1 MKKKNNL
8 RFLCKNF
15 LIKTQGSIFLP
26 FPPPLRG
33 GKRNQKIRNR
43 EEKSKEKR
51 GETKMR
57 KDRKKG
63 KKGEKRNCKFLSTY

>member
-1 MKKKNNL
+1 MKTGAYIL
-8 RFLCKNF
+8 A
-15 LIKTQGSIFLP
+15 
-26 FPPPLRG
+26 FPPPQG
-33 GKRNQKIRNR
+33 GERNKKIRNR

-63 KKGEKRNCKFLSTY
+63 KKGGKEKL

>member
-1 MKKKNNL
+1 MIML
-8 RFLCKNF
+8 QILDMDTGEYI
-15 LIKTQGSIFLP
+15 LT

>member
-1 MKKKNNL
+1 MCL
-8 RFLCKNF
+8 RILGHINR
-15 LIKTQGSIFLP
+15 GVYSG
-26 FPPPLRG
+26 LRG
-33 GKRNQKIRNR
+33 GERNEKIRNR